1 MKTKHEVIDNFLSD
15 DDFVRLRDIVINPNT
30 AYFFQPHVNDAHK
43 DNKND
48 LSIYLTHSVFKQD
61 DEAIYSNLYHHFR
74 KIFWEALNIKSLM
87 RMKLNLYPRTS
98 KIEVHE
104 PHKDYPFSHK
114 GCLFSF
120 NTCDGA
126 TILADGTKVKSVAN
140 RALLFDPFEN
150 HSSTTTTDVK
160 ARFNMNVNYF

>member
-1 MKTKHEVIDNFLSD
+1 MKTEYKVIDNFLSNE
-15 DDFVRLRDIVINPNT
+15 DFERIRNVVINPNT
-30 AYFFQPHVNDAHK
+30 AFFYQQDVNDEHK
-43 DNKND
+43 NNKND
-48 LSIYLTHSVFKQD
+48 LSIYFTHSLFKQD
-61 DEAIYSNLYHHFR
+61 DEVIYSNLYHHFR